1 MLRILIAAFRA
12 PKPVQSST
20 EESKRT
26 IAKGVVRRAA
36 TGNVRLQLGNFVTK
50 EDLDQQ
56 YERVKSYRF
65 DDAGSAH
72 R

>member
-12 PKPVQSST
+12 PKSIQSSA

-26 IAKGVVRRAA
+26 IARSVVRRAA

-50 EDLDQQ
+50 EDLDRQ
-56 YERVKSYRF
+56 YERVKSYSF
-65 DDAGSAH
+65 NDAGSAH

>member
-1 MLRILIAAFRA
+1 MLIATFRA
-12 PKPVQSST
+12 PRPLWSST

-26 IAKGVVRRAA
+26 SAKRVVRHAA
-36 TGNVRLQLGNFVTK
+36 TGNVRLQLGNFATK

-56 YERVKSYRF
+56 YERVTTYRF
-65 DDAGSAH
+65 NDARAPH

>member
-1 MLRILIAAFRA
+1 MLIAAFRA
-12 PKPVQSST
+12 PRPIRSST

-26 IAKGVVRRAA
+26 IAKSVVRRAA

-56 YERVKSYRF
+56 YERVTSYRF
-65 DDAGSAH
+65 NDARSAH